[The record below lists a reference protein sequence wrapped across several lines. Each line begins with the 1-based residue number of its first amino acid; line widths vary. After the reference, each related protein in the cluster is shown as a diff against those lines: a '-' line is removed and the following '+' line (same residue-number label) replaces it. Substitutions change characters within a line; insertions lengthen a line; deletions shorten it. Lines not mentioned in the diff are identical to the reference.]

1 MASKRQ
7 KHELD
12 APLLLMATP
21 QVLDPFFNKSVV
33 LLLHHDDEGSF
44 GFNLNR
50 PTTVS
55 VAEILE
61 GLEIE
66 WNGDPASCAF
76 LGGPVQPQ
84 LGTILFG
91 DDNAQPGASDPRADS
106 DETTTCVLPGLSMT
120 QHIGDLARLAKDPP
134 DGLRLYLGYA
144 GWGAG
149 QLMEEILRNDWIV
162 GPVLEELL
170 FTEDPGSAWPLALRA
185 AGVDPNTLPSW
196 TPDDAATGVN

>member
-1 MASKRQ
+1 MVTERQ
-7 KHELD
+7 KQELD

-61 GLEIE
+61 GLAIE
-66 WNGDPASCAF
+66 WTGDPTLCAF

-84 LGTILFG
+84 LGTVLFG
-91 DDNAQPGASDPRADS
+91 DEGAQPDDASG
-106 DETTTCVLPGLSMT
+106 DETTTCVLPGLCMT
-120 QHIGDLARLAKDPP
+120 QHVGDLARLARNPP

-162 GPVLEELL
+162 GPVLDELL
-170 FTEDPGSAWPLALRA
+170 FSSDPGSAWPLALKA
-185 AGVDPNTLPSW
+185 AGVDPSTLPSW
-196 TPDDAATGVN
+196 TPDDTAAGVN

>member
-1 MASKRQ
+1 MASKQRKQ
-7 KHELD
+7 ELD

-50 PTTVS
+50 PTTVA

-66 WNGDPASCAF
+66 WSGSPTICTF

-84 LGTILFG
+84 LGTVLFG
-91 DDNAQPGASDPRADS
+91 DHGAQPSDAGS
-106 DETTTCVLPGLSMT
+106 DETTTCVLPGVSMT
-120 QHIGDLARLAKDPP
+120 QHVGDLARLAQNPP
-134 DGLRLYLGYA
+134 NDLRLYLGYA

-162 GPVLEELL
+162 GPVLDELL
-170 FTEDPGSAWPLALRA
+170 FTTDHGSVWPLALEA
-185 AGVDPNTLPSW
+185 AGVDPDTLPAW
-196 TPDDAATGVN
+196 TPDGTASGVN

>member
-1 MASKRQ
+1 MEPLKSSIQ
-7 KHELD
+7 LD
-12 APLLLMATP
+12 APLMLIATP

-44 GFNLNR
+44 GFNINR

-66 WNGDPASCAF
+66 WGGDPDSHAF

-84 LGTILFG
+84 LGTVLFC
-91 DDNAQPGASDPRADS
+91 DDKARPHTAAAE
-106 DETTTCVLPGLSMT
+106 ETTTCLLPGVAMT
-120 QHIGDLARLAKDPP
+120 QHLGDLSRLALDPP
-134 DGLRLYLGYA
+134 GSLRLYLGYA

-149 QLMEEILRNDWIV
+149 QLMEELLRNDWIV
-162 GPVLEELL
+162 GPVVRELL
-170 FTEDPGSAWPLALRA
+170 FTSDYASVWALALEA
-185 AGVDPNTLPSW
+185 AGVDPSTLPSW
-196 TPDDAATGVN
+196 TPDDTAAGVN

>member
-1 MASKRQ
+1 M
-7 KHELD
+7 LI
-12 APLLLMATP
+12 ATP
-21 QVLDPFFNKSVV
+21 QVLDPFFAKSVV

-61 GLEIE
+61 GLEID
-66 WNGDPASCAF
+66 WAGDPGACAF

-84 LGTILFG
+84 LGTVLFG
-91 DDNAQPGASDPRADS
+91 DADARPHPLPN
-106 DETTTCVLPGLSMT
+106 DETTTCLLPGLAMT
-120 QHIGDLARLAKDPP
+120 QHLGDLAQLASHPP
-134 DGLRLYLGYA
+134 EVMRLYLGYA

-162 GPVLEELL
+162 GPVVEDLL
-170 FTEDPGSAWPLALRA
+170 FAGNPSVVWSQALEA
-185 AGVDPNTLPSW
+185 AGVNPSTLPSW
-196 TPDDAATGVN
+196 TPDDVAAGVN